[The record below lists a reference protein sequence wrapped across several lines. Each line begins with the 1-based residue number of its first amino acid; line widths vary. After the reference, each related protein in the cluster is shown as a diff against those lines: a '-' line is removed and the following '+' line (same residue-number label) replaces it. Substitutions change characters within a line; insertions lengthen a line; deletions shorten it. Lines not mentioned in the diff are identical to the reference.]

1 MELGEILRGLRT
13 SRGIS
18 QAELARRLTL
28 LGCAVSAKTPS
39 KWENGVS
46 EPSVEQFLGLCEVY
60 EIRDVLAVFRGRE
73 GELDALNEVG
83 RRRVKEYIRLL
94 EGDEAFA
101 AERTEK
107 RPPRLLRTIPLYDM
121 PVSAGTGQF
130 LDSSDY
136 TLIEVDETVPL
147 SATFAV
153 RVSGDSMEPRFI
165 DRQIIYVK
173 PQQTLEKGEIGVFLL
188 GGDAYCKQ
196 LGGSAE
202 KPQLISLNPAYA
214 PIPVD
219 AFTALRVLG
228 KVVG

>member
-1 MELGEILRGLRT
+1 MELGKILRELRLSHGL
-13 SRGIS
+13 S
-18 QAELARRLTL
+18 QAELAQRLSQT
-28 LGCAVSAKTPS
+28 GCPVSAKMPS
-39 KWENGVS
+39 KWERGVS

-60 EIRDVLAVFRGRE
+60 EIRDVLAAFRGRA

-83 RRRVKEYIRLL
+83 RRRVKEYVRLL
-94 EGDEAFA
+94 QGDEAFA
-101 AERTEK
+101 AERQT
-107 RPPRLLRTIPLYDM
+107 RRQPRLLRTIPLYDM

-173 PQQTLEKGEIGVFLL
+173 PQQTLEKGEIGVFIL

-196 LGGSAE
+196 LGGSPEA
-202 KPQLISLNPAYA
+202 PRLLSLDPAYA
-214 PIPVD
+214 PIAVD
-219 AFTALRVLG
+219 AFAAFRVLG